1 VCHLFLLEAY
11 ACYNLLTGDLSNSC
25 KLTTVIDLL
34 KSQSRLLPSCCHTVS
49 NGLAKNT
56 FAK

>member
-1 VCHLFLLEAY
+1 LEAY